1 MDAATFMVAK
11 TFMTMA
17 ISVYDNFSNSS
28 LSGHSM
34 LGLTTIREF
43 LLLLWVPGWSNTIA
57 GAHIAST
64 GTNHSF
70 LSWRAVF
77 KMRLVMQIFFSA
89 FCAADVLVAVGMF
102 DVTTVTGS
110 ASVGV
115 TTAYSLSPL
124 KPVISCQMSSTPS
137 PYSSE
142 ISMGF
147 RRLTKSQIL
156 VG

>member
-1 MDAATFMVAK
+1 MGATTFMVAK
-11 TFMTMA
+11 NFMSVA
-17 ISVYDNFSNSS
+17 FSVYDNFSDRN

-34 LGLTTIREF
+34 HGITTIRDL

-57 GAHIAST
+57 GALIAST

-77 KMRLVMQIFFSA
+77 KMRLVAQIFVSA
-89 FCAADVLVAVGMF
+89 FYAADVLVAVGML
-102 DVTTVTGS
+102 DVTRVTGS

-115 TTAYSLSPL
+115 TTAYSPSPL
-124 KPVISCQMSSTPS
+124 KPIISCQMSSTPS
-137 PYSSE
+137 LYSSE

-147 RRLTKSQIL
+147 RRLTKNQIWA
-156 VG
+156 G